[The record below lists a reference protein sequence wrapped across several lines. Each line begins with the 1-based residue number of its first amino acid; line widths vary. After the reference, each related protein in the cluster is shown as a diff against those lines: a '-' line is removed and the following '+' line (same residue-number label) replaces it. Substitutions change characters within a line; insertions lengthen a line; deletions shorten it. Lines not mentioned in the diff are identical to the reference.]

1 MLPAMPMTLITA
13 AILLIA
19 AGAARAEESQVDE
32 EGVLSVRLP
41 KGETMEFVW
50 IEPGTFLMG
59 AAEDEV
65 SPTSDELPQH
75 EVTLSRGFHLAR
87 HELTQEQWA
96 SLMDT
101 RPWRDQRFVRDW
113 RSYPAVYISWED
125 VWEFIDRMNEWAG
138 ADIYRLPTE
147 AEWEYAARAGSTD
160 PWSFGDRL
168 RDLIRYAWF
177 DSNAWLAGNQFG
189 HPVGLLLPNS
199 WGLYDMHG
207 NVWEWVQD
215 WYGDYDQAP
224 KVDPPGPAA
233 GTLRVS
239 RGGGFTDGY
248 ADQRSASRSANL
260 PGQRFSNVGARILR
274 VDAATAVKLDSWG
287 RIKSRAKGSISP
299 AGD

>member
-1 MLPAMPMTLITA
+1 MPRTLLTA
-13 AILLIA
+13 AILLMALAA
-19 AGAARAEESQVDE
+19 AGAEESLLDE
-32 EGVLSVRLP
+32 EGELSVQLP
-41 KGETMEFVW
+41 KGETMKFVW

-59 AAEDEV
+59 ATKDEV

-75 EVTLSRGFHLAR
+75 EVTISRGFFLAK

-96 SLMDT
+96 SLMET
-101 RPWRDQRFVRDW
+101 RPWRDQRFARDW

-125 VWEFIDRMNEWAG
+125 VLEFIDRMNEWAG

-168 RDLIRYAWF
+168 RDLVRYAWF
-177 DSNAWLAGNQFG
+177 DSNAWRAGNQFG
-189 HPVGLLLPNS
+189 HPVGLLMPNS

-215 WYGDYDQAP
+215 WYGDYGEAP
-224 KVDPPGPAA
+224 QVDPPGPAA
-233 GTLRVS
+233 GTLRVT

-248 ADQRSASRSANL
+248 EDQRSASRSANL
-260 PGQRFSNVGARILR
+260 PVDRFSNVGARILM
-274 VDAATAVKLDSWG
+274 VDAPTAVKLDSWG
-287 RIKSRAKGSISP
+287 RIKSRAKGSDSP
-299 AGD
+299 ARD

>member
-1 MLPAMPMTLITA
+1 MTA

-87 HELTQEQWA
+87 RELTQEQWA

-101 RPWRDQRFVRDW
+101 RPWRDERFVRDW

-147 AEWEYAARAGSTD
+147 AEWEYAARAGSTA

-168 RDLIRYAWF
+168 QDLIGYAWF

-189 HPVGLLLPNS
+189 HPVGLLLPNP

-215 WYGDYDQAP
+215 WYGDYDEASQ
-224 KVDPPGPAA
+224 VDPPGPAA

-239 RGGGFTDGY
+239 RGGGFISGY

-260 PGQRFSNVGARILR
+260 PDERFSDLGARILR
-274 VDAATAVKLDSWG
+274 EDPATAVNLDSWG
-287 RIKSRAKGSISP
+287 RIKSRAKESVSP